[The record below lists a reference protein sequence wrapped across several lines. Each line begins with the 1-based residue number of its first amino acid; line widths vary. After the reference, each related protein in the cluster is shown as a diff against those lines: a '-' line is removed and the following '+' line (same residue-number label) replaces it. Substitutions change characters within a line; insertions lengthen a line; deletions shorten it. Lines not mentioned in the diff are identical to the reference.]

1 MISLRRYTNENQ
13 QNLSA
18 QVPTR
23 VDGSTKSATFHDN
36 LCIYAPPSPT
46 RIHLPPRTNKLE
58 TALPIPKNFK
68 LPQVCESPPL
78 TTLRLEAKPGKC
90 DSYES
95 YTKRYST

>member
-36 LCIYAPPSPT
+36 LCIYAPLPEKNTPT
-46 RIHLPPRTNKLE
+46 P
-58 TALPIPKNFK
+58 
-68 LPQVCESPPL
+68 
-78 TTLRLEAKPGKC
+78 
-90 DSYES
+90 
-95 YTKRYST
+95 

>member
-1 MISLRRYTNENQ
+1 MRTNKTCRHKSPQGSMVLPKVPPFMI
-13 QNLSA
+13 
-18 QVPTR
+18 
-23 VDGSTKSATFHDN
+23 
-36 LCIYAPPSPT
+36 IYAFIPPK
-46 RIHLPPRTNKLE
+46 TNKLE
-58 TALPIPKNFK
+58 TALPVPKNFK